1 MNCLHC
7 GAPVLI
13 NDVCS
18 ACGLKQ
24 EYLIKAWNTSLYYY
38 NQGLAYAKM
47 RNLTGAEL
55 ALKTAL
61 RYNKAN
67 IDARNLL
74 GLVYYETGQVIEA
87 LVQWVISSN
96 YQAEENPA
104 TRYLKLVQG
113 NQNKLNGY
121 DQAARK
127 YNLTLHYVRQK
138 NHDLAL
144 IQLKRIL
151 NENPHFVKAYLVL
164 ALVYMQEGNAERAK
178 RALQRVL
185 KIDRYNPMAQQYL
198 EELTH
203 NEKLYTSG
211 TTGTAS
217 VYDDELP
224 NLDIEDSYHEE
235 LEEEETDG
243 EETARRKIREIIER
257 GAAAEDISP
266 EQNLEVGS
274 YQEIKYGKHN
284 VMYLIAGLIIG
295 IAAVYFLI
303 MPTKIKSIRNENL
316 DLKTSYSAELA
327 GKNVTISSLTEE
339 NQKLQGQIDSLT
351 KQIDGMVQENAASN
365 ADDTMATGVQA
376 YLTGDK
382 TAAIAALGNFDM
394 NSSEVSEATKTC
406 IQTIVNECE
415 EELNTCRSTGMT
427 AYGAENYTQAI
438 EQLTPYCNLKP
449 DDVEARFQ
457 LAEAYKMVGN
467 IDAANKLYQDIN
479 TRFPD
484 SQYATDRNQ

>member
-24 EYLIKAWNTSLYYY
+24 EYLIRAWNTSLHYY
-38 NQGLAYAKM
+38 NQGLAYAGI
-47 RNLTGAEL
+47 RNLTSAEL

-104 TRYLKLVQG
+104 VRYLNLVQG
-113 NQNKLNGY
+113 NQNKLNAY
-121 DQAARK
+121 DQSAKK

-138 NHDLAL
+138 NYDLAL

-151 NENPHFVKAYLVL
+151 SDNPHFVKAYLVL
-164 ALVYMQEGNAERAK
+164 ALIYMQEGNTERAK
-178 RALQRVL
+178 RALQRVM
-185 KIDRYNPMAQQYL
+185 KIDRYHPMAQQYL
-198 EELTH
+198 EELSKH
-203 NEKLYTSG
+203 EKEYMSG
-211 TTGTAS
+211 LAGVTA

-224 NLDIEDSYHEE
+224 SLNIEDSYGDE
-235 LEEEETDG
+235 LEEEEADG

-257 GAAAEDISP
+257 GAAAEDVGA

-303 MPTKIKSIRNENL
+303 MPAKIKSIQNE
-316 DLKTSYSAELA
+316 DRDMKTSFRAELS
-327 GKNVTISSLTEE
+327 GKNDAISNLNEEKEKLE
-339 NQKLQGQIDSLT
+339 NQISSLT
-351 KQIDGMVQENAASN
+351 KQIEDMEQESSGSN
-365 ADDTMATGVQA
+365 VEETWMTGIQA

-382 TAAIAALGNFDM
+382 AAAVAALGSCDM
-394 NSSEVSEATKTC
+394 NGSEMSEATKSC
-406 IQTIVNECE
+406 LQSVIDGCG
-415 EELNTCRSTGMT
+415 EELSICRSTGMT
-427 AYGAENYTQAI
+427 AFGANNYAQAI

-457 LAEAYKMVGN
+457 LAEAYKATGDL
-467 IDAANKLYQDIN
+467 DAANRLYQDIN

-484 SQYATDRNQ
+484 SQYVTEGN